1 MVLEGLNNVEV
12 RTLSLRDTVLSVK
25 LELSGD
31 DGVLTPAVEVEG
43 SLSKNEGSGIRQS
56 RAVGGRTIG
65 VENTGTGV
73 PVLVG
78 VEARTI
84 DTRSGIDGTGHLENT
99 SRNEGV
105 GTRGL
110 SGASEDVDRGRES
123 IDGIG
128 VVEGLGAE
136 DLEQG

>member
-31 DGVLTPAVEVEG
+31 DGVLTPAVQVEG
-43 SLSKNEGSGIRQS
+43 GLSKNESSGIRQGRS
-56 RAVGGRTIG
+56 VGDSTIG
-65 VENTGTGV
+65 VENTSGSV
-73 PVLVG
+73 PVLVT
-78 VEARTI
+78 VHRTAGY
-84 DTRSGIDGTGHLENT
+84 GIGGTGHLENT
-99 SRNEGV
+99 STNEGI

-110 SGASEDVDRGRES
+110 SRASEDVDRGRES
-123 IDGIG
+123 IDGIS

>member
-12 RTLSLRDTVLSVK
+12 RTLSLGDSVLTV
-25 LELSGD
+25 ELQLGSD
-31 DGVLTPAVEVEG
+31 DRVLTPAVEVEG
-43 SLSKNEGSGIRQS
+43 SLSKHECAGIRQG
-56 RAVGGRTIG
+56 RACGGIITS
-65 VENTGTGV
+65 VENTASSV

-78 VEARTI
+78 IHVTARH
-84 DTRSGIDGTGHLENT
+84 GISGTGHLEDT

-123 IDGIG
+123 INGIG
-128 VVEGLGAE
+128 VVEGLGTE